1 VGFARTLLLVDLVL
15 DVAGGGVGVGVGV
28 VVVVGGDGGTIERVG
43 CRVVVSGNT
52 YSDRS

>member
-15 DVAGGGVGVGVGV
+15 DVAGGGVGVGVV
-28 VVVVGGDGGTIERVG
+28 VVAGGDGGTIERVG